1 MWASKGGEI
10 MPRLIKRYANRRL
23 YDVQAKKTITLE
35 GLADL
40 IKKDQDVMVMD
51 NRTKQDITLPTLL
64 QVLSLEAREWKES
77 LPSPNVARELI
88 VKGGETMVDLVKKA
102 MLAGIG
108 AFAVTKEKVEELVDD
123 LIKKGEMSKDERAK
137 FVREL
142 VDKAEARSQEAKK
155 WVDQRVK
162 VSMSKLK
169 MAKAEDLEALG
180 KQMTDLTKAISRLE
194 KKLKAQEGK
203 SK

>member
-1 MWASKGGEI
+1 

-40 IKKDQDVMVMD
+40 IKKDQDVVVVD

-64 QVLSLEAREWKES
+64 QVLSVEAREWKES
-77 LPSPNVARELI
+77 LPSPKVARELI

-169 MAKAEDLEALG
+169 MAKAEDLETLS
-180 KQMTDLTKAISRLE
+180 KQMADLTKAISRLE

>member
-1 MWASKGGEI
+1 

-40 IKKDQDVMVMD
+40 IKKDQDVVVVD

-64 QVLSLEAREWKES
+64 QVLSVEAREWKES
-77 LPSPNVARELI
+77 LPSPRVARELI

-137 FVREL
+137 FVREV
-142 VDKAEARSQEAKK
+142 VDKAEARSHEAKK

-169 MAKAEDLEALG
+169 VAKAEDLETLS

-194 KKLKAQEGK
+194 KKLKAQERK

>member
-1 MWASKGGEI
+1 

-40 IKKDQDVMVMD
+40 IKKDQDVMVVD

-64 QVLSLEAREWKES
+64 QVLSLEAREWKEN
-77 LPSPNVARELI
+77 LPSSKVARELI

-169 MAKAEDLEALG
+169 MAKAEDLEALS

>member
-1 MWASKGGEI
+1 

-40 IKKDQDVMVMD
+40 IKKDQDVMVVD

-64 QVLSLEAREWKES
+64 QVLSVEAREWKES
-77 LPSPNVARELI
+77 LPSPKVARELI

-142 VDKAEARSQEAKK
+142 VDRAEARSQEAKK

-169 MAKAEDLEALG
+169 MAKAEDLEALN
-180 KQMTDLTKAISRLE
+180 KQMADLTKAISRLE
-194 KKLKAQEGK
+194 KRLKTQQGK
-203 SK
+203 GK